1 MGYAG
6 RLTSDAPASAASA
19 NTPPPF
25 APRPRSEA
33 AAAVGGSS
41 NLDLTNAVFAPRP
54 RSEAAADFS
63 GGGNSF
69 LRPRS
74 SDGPFLGSGGGNAGA
89 AVRTCGCGAGCACP
103 GCALHGVPVS
113 SASVGGSQNVG
124 ASQSGQNQNG
134 ERHCADAA
142 CGGACLDCS
151 ILGLEDFSSVVGFGS
166 GGAAEGGGAGYPNSS
181 ASGKG
186 EILNKEGEYQF
197 DALALEEYAA
207 GAGDLDLDLDLEGL
221 EVYNAELEGYDLGQD
236 AFEQAR
242 QSAAIDEW
250 IREVGALPPPP
261 PVGPPFEFEGFDTS
275 ANANNMKVEFD
286 VGGGMDFG
294 AGDDAQFGNAGQWV
308 FDVDAGSDG
317 RMEGLTSADVT
328 FPCTD
333 SHAFLT
339 VPGLARTCAVA
350 ARALRR
356 RRCRCRAPAPALA
369 LEVWGREVRV
379 WASRRRIRTHT
390 RCTRQVRWFSTRPQP
405 CRRCC
410 SRPRCL
416 QRTST
421 SRCCSSDPPHA
432 RGDLCTTT
440 SRPPCIH

>member
-1 MGYAG
+1 
-6 RLTSDAPASAASA
+6 
-19 NTPPPF
+19 
-25 APRPRSEA
+25 
-33 AAAVGGSS
+33 
-41 NLDLTNAVFAPRP
+41 
-54 RSEAAADFS
+54 
-63 GGGNSF
+63 
-69 LRPRS
+69 
-74 SDGPFLGSGGGNAGA
+74 
-89 AVRTCGCGAGCACP
+89 VRTCGCGAGCACP

-261 PVGPPFEFEGFDTS
+261 PPVGPPFEFEGFDTS

-339 VPGLARTCAVA
+339 VPGPGAHGRSRSSSSASSEVSVPGAGAGAGVGGMGAGSASLGV
-350 ARALRR
+350 
-356 RRCRCRAPAPALA
+356 APAHPHPHPLHAPGAMVLDPPAAVPAL
-369 LEVWGREVRV
+369 L
-379 WASRRRIRTHT
+379 
-390 RCTRQVRWFSTRPQP
+390 F
-405 CRRCC
+405 
-410 SRPRCL
+410 
-416 QRTST
+416 
-421 SRCCSSDPPHA
+421 PPPLPA
-432 RGDLCTTT
+432 AYLDEQMLFF
-440 SRPPCIH
+440 